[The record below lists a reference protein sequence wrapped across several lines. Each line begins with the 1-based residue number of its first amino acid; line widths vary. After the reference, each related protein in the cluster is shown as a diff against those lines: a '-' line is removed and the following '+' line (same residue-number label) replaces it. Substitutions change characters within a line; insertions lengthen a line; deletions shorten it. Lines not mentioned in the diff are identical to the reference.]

1 MGMKNTNRARHFGLL
16 LAVCSIILGCTTI
29 PTQEMSDARQAV
41 QAAREVGATLHAPDN
56 LNNAEEYLT
65 EATKALNA
73 GYFNEARERA
83 LAAKSEAIKARDST
97 LQDKQDP

>member
-1 MGMKNTNRARHFGLL
+1 MNFAKCFGLVL
-16 LAVCSIILGCTTI
+16 VTTGIAAGCTTI

-41 QAAREVGATLHAPDN
+41 QAARELGATLHAPDN
-56 LNNAEEYLT
+56 LNNAEEHLT

-83 LAAKSEAIKARDST
+83 LAAKSEAVKARDNT
-97 LQDKQDP
+97 LRTSRYLKR